1 VVIDS
6 RKQAISIRMN
16 GADVRKVKK
25 LAQRLG
31 ARDSDVIRFAV
42 KCMLARLGPLYDPE
56 VRGRNLVPV
65 FVEAGVELLRFFE
78 LDAARLESIIND
90 GVDPGRRVDRD
101 DIALL
106 ALSGAQQ
113 PYAAL
118 LLSELNGEEHRRSRV
133 AELAE
138 SLRQYLYDK
147 YVFRG
152 SPTEQAIESA
162 HVSPGDLASLVTGTG
177 GRHD

>member
-1 VVIDS
+1 VVVDS

-25 LAQRLG
+25 IAQRLG

-42 KCMLARLGPLYDPE
+42 KCMLARLGPLYDPD

-65 FVEAGVELLRFFE
+65 FVESGVELLRFFE

-90 GVDPGRRVDRD
+90 GVDPTRRVDRD

-118 LLSELNGEEHRRSRV
+118 LLSELNGEEHQRSRV

-152 SPTEQAIESA
+152 SPTGQAIESA
-162 HVSPGDLASLVTGTG
+162 HVSPGDLTSLVTGTG
-177 GRHD
+177 GRHE